1 MLFVRLRVFNP
12 IPVFMVKILY
22 IEYEKKSF
30 ILWLLPESPENNYLR
45 KKNQQTN
52 KKKHCNMSMVKKQ
65 EKIDL
70 NHPTLYFIGTD
81 TKIHNFEF

>member
-45 KKNQQTN
+45 KKKSTN
-52 KKKHCNMSMVKKQ
+52 KQKK
-65 EKIDL
+65 
-70 NHPTLYFIGTD
+70 TL
-81 TKIHNFEF
+81 

>member
-1 MLFVRLRVFNP
+1 
-12 IPVFMVKILY
+12 
-22 IEYEKKSF
+22 
-30 ILWLLPESPENNYLR
+30 
-45 KKNQQTN
+45 
-52 KKKHCNMSMVKKQ
+52 MSMVKKQ